1 MYKKFLK
8 IPVKPSKKR
17 LTPKNYDISDQ
28 QKQTIRDQSY
38 LGKKGY
44 TIPKSCL
51 TTDEL
56 IFLKEDLFMK
66 PEINGAVYGSPQET
80 AFPVFRENDK
90 KIYIPRFYGI
100 SRYGLPPRSELSAGL
115 DINVP
120 FVQTLRDYQ
129 EVITGTYMNYVSD
142 KPMGSGGILDIPTG
156 RGKTVMALKIIS
168 SLGKKTLILVHK
180 EFLMT
185 QWIERIE
192 EYLPSA
198 RVGKI
203 QADVCDYRD
212 KDIVLGM
219 IQTIYKKEYPQHL
232 YDEFG
237 FTVIDEVH
245 RIGSEEFSKSLLK
258 IITPYMLGISATVE
272 RKDKMSKVLYMFIGD
287 VIYSEKRA
295 MDDIVNVRAIEYK
308 TTDREFN
315 EVEYDFRGNPKYSTM
330 ITKLCAYNK
339 RTDFILR
346 VISDLI
352 IENPENQI
360 MVLSHNRSILTYLY
374 DGINH
379 RKIGTTGYYVGG
391 MKQEQRKETEEK
403 QIVLAT

>member
-1 MYKKFLK
+1 
-8 IPVKPSKKR
+8 
-17 LTPKNYDISDQ
+17 
-28 QKQTIRDQSY
+28 
-38 LGKKGY
+38 
-44 TIPKSCL
+44 
-51 TTDEL
+51 
-56 IFLKEDLFMK
+56 
-66 PEINGAVYGSPQET
+66 
-80 AFPVFRENDK
+80 
-90 KIYIPRFYGI
+90 
-100 SRYGLPPRSELSAGL
+100 
-115 DINVP
+115 
-120 FVQTLRDYQ
+120 
-129 EVITGTYMNYVSD
+129 
-142 KPMGSGGILDIPTG
+142 
-156 RGKTVMALKIIS
+156 
-168 SLGKKTLILVHK
+168 
-180 EFLMT
+180 
-185 QWIERIE
+185 
-192 EYLPSA
+192 
-198 RVGKI
+198 
-203 QADVCDYRD
+203 
-212 KDIVLGM
+212 M

-360 MVLSHNRSILTYLY
+360 MVLSLSLIHI
-374 DGINH
+374 
-379 RKIGTTGYYVGG
+379 
-391 MKQEQRKETEEK
+391 
-403 QIVLAT
+403 